1 MSYKRYKSAA
11 HNFARS
17 YASGLNWFAD
27 DFVMSYLA
35 RAAVRTGRPELHID
49 LVSGVAGPPELLSPP
64 VAASIQNRVE
74 QFPRHLR
81 AEGTDPAK
89 VRHASLAIRFELPEH
104 RFLPDV
110 ADYGGAILIPFS
122 ATVRILDDRGVEH
135 IGEHRDVWATEPR
148 EPPQREPAPLGR
160 RWWQFWR

>member
-1 MSYKRYKSAA
+1 
-11 HNFARS
+11 
-17 YASGLNWFAD
+17 
-27 DFVMSYLA
+27 MSYLA
-35 RAAVRTGRPELHID
+35 RAALRTGMPELHVD

-89 VRHASLAIRFELPEH
+89 VRQASLAIRFELTEH
-104 RFLPDV
+104 RFPPDL
-110 ADYGGAILIPFS
+110 ADLGGAISIPFS

-135 IGEHRDVWATEPR
+135 VGEHRGAWATEPR
-148 EPPQREPAPLGR
+148 EPGQREPTQHRR
-160 RWWQFWR
+160 RWWQFWTF